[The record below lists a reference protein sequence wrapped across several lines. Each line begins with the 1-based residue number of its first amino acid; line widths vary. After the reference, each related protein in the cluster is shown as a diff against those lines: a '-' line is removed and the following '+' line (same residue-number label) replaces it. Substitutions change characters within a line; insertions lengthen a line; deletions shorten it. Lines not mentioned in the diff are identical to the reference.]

1 MLPLRG
7 EQQAT
12 DHNPA
17 KAYILQF
24 TLWMRKTI
32 MGKYFGTDGFR
43 GEAGIT
49 LTADHAY
56 KVGRFL
62 GWYYNALRER
72 NGDTN
77 PARIVI
83 GKDTRRSSYMF
94 EYS

>member
-1 MLPLRG
+1 
-7 EQQAT
+7 
-12 DHNPA
+12 
-17 KAYILQF
+17 
-24 TLWMRKTI
+24 

-62 GWYYNALRER
+62 GWYYNTLLER
-72 NGDTN
+72 NGDTD

-83 GKDTRRSSYMF
+83 VKDCLSSYMF
-94 EYS
+94 EYSLVAGLSAPGFAPRHHDPICGLYRSCG